1 MEYFWKEKKNDKK
14 CMNSWVDC
22 EMNRFF
28 FTESNGWFVSKFVC
42 WLKAARGGWEENRAP
57 CTPGFKYIRVTQAAE
72 VASSNP
78 RAEPPSP
85 RTTRWKPGLNGSDK
99 RIDAWNERGSRF
111 LFPALDL
118 FPSPQDQRFDPK
130 LDCWISDGAAVMK
143 LAYDQNSA
151 GKNKSRAIFSINVNT
166 I

>member
-14 CMNSWVDC
+14 CMNSLVDC

-99 RIDAWNERGSRF
+99 RIDAWNECGSRF

-130 LDCWISDGAAVMK
+130 PGLLDFRWRCRHETRLRSE
-143 LAYDQNSA
+143 
-151 GKNKSRAIFSINVNT
+151 FSWQKQEPRNF
-166 I
+166 